1 MTNLSE
7 AELKRRLDQL
17 TDVKTGQV
25 RGLTQLDAALAQTT
39 SGIAKSTLD
48 TYGTLTQRAETAHV
62 VEAPEQAFQRAGEA
76 AGYAPAAPEPASP
89 QVSQTLDRAK
99 TSGLKRIQA
108 SPLLAD
114 GQTPLAPG
122 GNIDLAPHQQQLD
135 ADSRLMQFEQLK
147 IQMNKINQITDLI
160 SNTLKY
166 NHDTLKS
173 VINNTK
179 AS

>member
-7 AELKRRLDQL
+7 ADLKRRLDQL

-25 RGLTQLDAALAQTT
+25 RGLAQLDAALAQTT
-39 SGIAKSTLD
+39 AGIAKSTLD
-48 TYGTLTQRAETAHV
+48 TYSTLTQRAETAHV
-62 VEAPEQAFQRAGEA
+62 VEAPEQAFQRASDG
-76 AGYAPAAPEPASP
+76 AGYAPASTEPSSP
-89 QVSQTLDRAK
+89 QASQTLDRAK
-99 TSGLKRIQA
+99 TQGLKKIQGSA
-108 SPLLAD
+108 LLAD

-122 GNIDLAPHQQQLD
+122 DGIDLAPHQQQLD

-147 IQMNKINQITDLI
+147 IQMNKINQISDLI

-166 NHDTLKS
+166 SHDQAMAAIRNS
-173 VINNTK
+173 K